1 MKKILFFILIIPLLN
16 ACVKTENEDLLKFIF
31 TDNNYE
37 PFLYKGIPDDYYI
50 SSFSDDFS
58 NEKISTFDKEGNFDT
73 FKLQANTLTVQHNLN
88 AILGYYDVSLSK
100 EDDFEYKVEF
110 KYNGNTPNSFGLVF
124 NYTYGRCN
132 YCSIETG
139 NFIEIGS
146 KKESRSYKMQVANR
160 KTISNFKSANDWHE
174 LMYRKTG
181 KKVSVFIDGERV
193 ISFKK
198 LIMPYYGDNI
208 GILLQNGNV
217 SIRKVEFKRIKP
229 SPEKNEE

>member
-1 MKKILFFILIIPLLN
+1 
-16 ACVKTENEDLLKFIF
+16 
-31 TDNNYE
+31 
-37 PFLYKGIPDDYYI
+37 
-50 SSFSDDFS
+50 
-58 NEKISTFDKEGNFDT
+58 
-73 FKLQANTLTVQHNLN
+73 
-88 AILGYYDVSLSK
+88 
-100 EDDFEYKVEF
+100 
-110 KYNGNTPNSFGLVF
+110 
-124 NYTYGRCN
+124 
-132 YCSIETG
+132 
-139 NFIEIGS
+139 
-146 KKESRSYKMQVANR
+146 MQVANR